1 MGSRIIIASM
11 ALALSAGTAIADA
24 GKSAGGKKASGGNP
38 ALVEK
43 GRAIFETN
51 CGSCHGPGGKGD
63 GVAAAA
69 LDPKPR
75 DLSDAGY
82 MRTRSEET
90 LRKVITEGG
99 QSVGLSP
106 VMVGW
111 QATLKP
117 EEIDAVLAFV
127 QSLTAETG
135 SSKGAK
141 GAKGSKGGK

>member
-1 MGSRIIIASM
+1 MKNRIVIASM
-11 ALALSAGTAIADA
+11 ALSILFAGAASADA
-24 GKSAGGKKASGGNP
+24 KKSASRKKAPGGNP
-38 ALVEK
+38 ALIEK
-43 GRAIFETN
+43 GRALFEVN

-75 DLSDAGY
+75 DLSDAAY
-82 MRTRSEET
+82 MKTRSEET
-90 LRKVITEGG
+90 LRKVINEGG

-111 QATLKP
+111 QAMLKP

-127 QSLTAETG
+127 LSLTAG
-135 SSKGAK
+135 KAAK
-141 GAKGSKGGK
+141 